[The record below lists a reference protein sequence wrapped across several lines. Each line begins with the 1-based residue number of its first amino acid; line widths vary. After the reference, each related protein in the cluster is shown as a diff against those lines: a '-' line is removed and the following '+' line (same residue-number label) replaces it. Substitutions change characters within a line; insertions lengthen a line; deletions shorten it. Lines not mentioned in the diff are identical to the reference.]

1 MTSVVFFGT
10 PDAAVPSLRSL
21 SSVHE
26 IRTVVTQPDRARG
39 RSGVPRPPPIK
50 EAALDMGLTIRQPAN
65 KADLAAVLGGLE
77 SFELGVVVAYGRILS
92 REVLETPSHGILNV
106 HFSLLPRW
114 RGAAPVARA
123 VMAGDA
129 MSGVTIIKLDEG
141 LDTGPVL
148 TAQALDIGAEETAGE
163 LTERL
168 AAVGA
173 RLLASVIPEYLSG
186 GVTPVLQT
194 GEGATYANKI
204 ESSDRRLTGEM
215 PANEFV
221 DRIRGLS
228 PTPGAT
234 LVIDGVHTKIL
245 RAAITPHNPGKGR
258 WAGFDGHLVLGLSDG
273 GVDVAEIHPPGKRP
287 MSGPDWMRGR
297 RTTSGVID
305 G

>member
-10 PDAAVPSLRSL
+10 PVAAVPTLRSL

-26 IRTVVTQPDRARG
+26 IRTVVTRPDRARG
-39 RSGVPRPPPIK
+39 RSGTPQPPPVK
-50 EAALDMGLTIRQPAN
+50 EAALDMGLTIHQPAN
-65 KADLAAVLGGLE
+65 KAELATVLGDLE

-92 REVLETPSHGILNV
+92 REVLETPSAGMLNV

-148 TAQALDIGAEETAGE
+148 TAQALDIGVDETAGE

-186 GVTPVLQT
+186 AIAPVPQT
-194 GEGATYANKI
+194 GEGATYADKI

-215 PANEFV
+215 PASEFV
-221 DRIRGLS
+221 NRIRGLS
-228 PTPGAT
+228 PTPGAA
-234 LVIDGVHTKIL
+234 LLIDGINTKIL
-245 RAAITPHNPGKGR
+245 RAATHPQSPGKGR

-273 GVDVAEIHPPGKRP
+273 GVEVVEIHPPGKRP
-287 MSGPDWMRGR
+287 MSGPDWIRGR

>member
-1 MTSVVFFGT
+1 M
-10 PDAAVPSLRSL
+10 
-21 SSVHE
+21 E
-26 IRTVVTQPDRARG
+26 
-39 RSGVPRPPPIK
+39 
-50 EAALDMGLTIRQPAN
+50 MGLTIHQPAN
-65 KADLAAVLGGLE
+65 KAELAAVLGDLE
-77 SFELGVVVAYGRILS
+77 SFELGIVVAYGRILS
-92 REVLETPSHGILNV
+92 REVLETPSKGMLNV

-123 VMAGDA
+123 VMAGDT

-173 RLLASVIPEYLSG
+173 RLLTAAIPGYMSG
-186 GVTPVLQT
+186 AVAPVRQT
-194 GEGATYANKI
+194 GEGAIYANKI
-204 ESSDRRLTGEM
+204 EASDRRLTAEM
-215 PANEFV
+215 PAGEFV

-228 PTPGAT
+228 PTPGAA
-234 LVIDGVHTKIL
+234 LVIDGIKTKVL
-245 RAAITPHNPGKGR
+245 RAAIVPHNPGKGR
-258 WAGFDGHLVLGLSDG
+258 WAGFDGRLVLGLSDG
-273 GVDVAEIHPPGKRP
+273 GVEVVEIHPPGKRP

-305 G
+305 VEVPGSNDLPS